1 MQYPLTA
8 FIANNLF
15 YGGPKPHV
23 NPPMIAYPTVSGAF
37 NGIITPLK
45 GALLSNI

>member
-1 MQYPLTA
+1 MQYPFTA
-8 FIANNLF
+8 FIANHLF
-15 YGGPKPHV
+15 YGRPKPHM
-23 NPPMIAYPTVSGAF
+23 NAPMIAYPTVSGAF